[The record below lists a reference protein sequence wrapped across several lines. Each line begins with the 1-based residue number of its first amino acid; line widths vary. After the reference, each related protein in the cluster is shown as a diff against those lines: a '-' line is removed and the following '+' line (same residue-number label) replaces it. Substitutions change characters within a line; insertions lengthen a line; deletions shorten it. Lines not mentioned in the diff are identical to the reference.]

1 MNKKLLSI
9 LILSLFWY
17 NISFAD
23 DHRWENSDLKIN
35 DYLKKGWSIT
45 YVNAFK
51 GWKNDEIIYTL
62 QKDRSIVSCKVKNF
76 RLEKCYKPAQ

>member
-1 MNKKLLSI
+1 MNKKLL
-9 LILSLFWY
+9 LIIIFSLLWC

-51 GWKNDEIIYTL
+51 GWKNDKIIYTL
-62 QKDRSIVSCKVKNF
+62 QKDRSIVSCKVKNS
-76 RLEKCYKPAQ
+76 RLEQCYKPAE